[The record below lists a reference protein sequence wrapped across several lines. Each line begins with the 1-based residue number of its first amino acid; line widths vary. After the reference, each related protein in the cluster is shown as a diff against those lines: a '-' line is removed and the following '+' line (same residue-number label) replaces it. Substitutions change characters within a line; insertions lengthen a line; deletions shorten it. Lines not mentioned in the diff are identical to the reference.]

1 MAIEGFIVPAEEQLV
16 VKKKTLVCSTLVL
29 FSQNG
34 KKKLLDLDKY
44 SILRR
49 LRIRAR
55 DLSILDPLLQ

>member
-1 MAIEGFIVPAEEQLV
+1 MAIEGFIVPAKEQLA
-16 VKKKTLVCSTLVL
+16 VKKKTLVCSTWVL
-29 FSQNG
+29 FSRNG